1 MTIID
6 QFNSKELTMTNE
18 ITYAVKPISEIS
30 DALMLD
36 LNVPANCTH
45 GIVRTSAI
53 SEKVWGFYMSRSL
66 AVAACRRWRSRD
78 IVTR

>member
-1 MTIID
+1 MTD
-6 QFNSKELTMTNE
+6 E
-18 ITYAVKPISEIS
+18 ITYVAKPISEIS
-30 DALMLD
+30 ADLMRD
-36 LNVPANCTH
+36 LNVPANATY

-53 SEKVWGFYMSRSL
+53 SEKVWGFYFTKPL